1 MNNKLNA
8 LIKNIA
14 KVIVGKDEVIKKAII
29 TLISGGH
36 LLIEDVP
43 GVGKTMLAKSIAK
56 SINLDF
62 KRIQFTP
69 DLLPSDIIGITVYNE
84 KTKEFEF
91 KKGPIFSNIILAD
104 EINRSTPKTQ
114 SALLE
119 AMEEKQVTVDG
130 ITYRLNEPFFVI
142 ATENPIEYE
151 GTFPLPEAQLDRFF
165 MKIEIG
171 YPNKEDEVLLL
182 SKVQIKHPI
191 EDLEEVITKEE
202 ILEIQKEIRKV
213 HIDESLKE
221 YIVKLGKELRDDDD
235 IYLGPSPRSLIVLMR
250 VSQSKAY
257 IEGRDFVIPDD
268 IKYLFESVMSHRII
282 LKPESRLKGV
292 SEKEVLKRV
301 VERVEVPI
309 V

>member
-1 MNNKLNA
+1 MNDKLN
-8 LIKNIA
+8 LLLKNIS
-14 KVIVGKDEVIKKAII
+14 KVIIGKDEAIKKAII

-36 LLIEDVP
+36 ILIEDVP

-69 DLLPSDIIGITVYNE
+69 DLLPSDIIGITIYNE

-119 AMEEKQVTVDG
+119 AMEEKQVTIDG
-130 ITYRLNEPFFVI
+130 ITYKLNEPFFVI

-182 SKVQIKHPI
+182 NRVQLRHPI
-191 EDLEEVITKEE
+191 EDLEEVISKED
-202 ILEIQKEIRKV
+202 ILEIQKEVKKV
-213 HIDESLKE
+213 HVDESLKE
-221 YIVKLGKELRDDDD
+221 YIVKLGKELREDDD
-235 IYLGPSPRSLIVLMR
+235 IYLGPSPRSLIVLMK
-250 VSQSKAY
+250 VSQAKAY

-268 IKYLFESVMSHRII
+268 IKNLFESVMSHRII
-282 LKPESRLKGV
+282 LKPESKLKGV
-292 SEKEVLKRV
+292 SEKEVIERAV
-301 VERVEVPI
+301 QRVEVPI

>member
-1 MNNKLNA
+1 MNEKIDL
-8 LIKNIA
+8 LLENIS
-14 KVIVGKDEVIKKAII
+14 KVIVGKYDVIKKAII
-29 TLISGGH
+29 TLIAGGH

-69 DLLPSDIIGITVYNE
+69 DLLPSDIIGVTVYNE
-84 KTKEFEF
+84 RLKEFEF

-104 EINRSTPKTQ
+104 EINRTTPKTQ

-119 AMEEKQVTVDG
+119 AMEERQVTVDG
-130 ITYRLNEPFFVI
+130 KTYPLLEPFFVI

-171 YPNKEDEVLLL
+171 YPDKSDEIFLL

-191 EDLEEVITKEE
+191 EDLKEVITKED
-202 ILEIQKEIRKV
+202 ILNIQKEIKNV
-213 HIDESLKE
+213 HVDDSLKE
-221 YIVKLGKELRDDDD
+221 YIVQLGRSLRDDED

-250 VSQSKAY
+250 VSQAKAY
-257 IEGRDFVIPDD
+257 IEGRDFIIPDD
-268 IKYLFESVMSHRII
+268 IKYLFPSVMSHRII
-282 LKPESRLKGV
+282 LKPESKLKGI
-292 SEKEVLKRV
+292 SENEVIERTILK
-301 VERVEVPI
+301 VEVPI

>member
-1 MNNKLNA
+1 MSNKLN
-8 LIKNIA
+8 LLLSNIS
-14 KVIVGKDEVIKKAII
+14 KVIVGKDEAIKKAII

-69 DLLPSDIIGITVYNE
+69 DLLPSDIIGITIYNE

-119 AMEEKQVTVDG
+119 AMEERQVTVDG
-130 ITYRLNEPFFVI
+130 ITYKLNEPFFVI

-171 YPNKEDEVLLL
+171 YPNESDEILLL
-182 SKVQIKHPI
+182 SRVQIRHPI
-191 EDLEEVITKEE
+191 EDLQEVITKEE
-202 ILEIQKEIRKV
+202 ILEIQKEVKKI

-221 YIVKLGKELRDDDD
+221 YIVKLGKELREDDD

-250 VSQSKAY
+250 VSQAKAY

-268 IKYLFESVMSHRII
+268 IKNLFNSVMSHRII
-282 LKPESRLKGV
+282 LKPESKLKGV
-292 SEKEVLKRV
+292 SEREVIERAIQ
-301 VERVEVPI
+301 RVEVPI

>member
-1 MNNKLNA
+1 MNNKLN
-8 LIKNIA
+8 LLLSNIS
-14 KVIVGKDEVIKKAII
+14 KVIVGKDEAIKKAII

-69 DLLPSDIIGITVYNE
+69 DLLPSDIIGITIYNE

-119 AMEEKQVTVDG
+119 AMEERQVTIDG
-130 ITYRLNEPFFVI
+130 ITHKLNEPFFVI

-171 YPNKEDEVLLL
+171 YPNESDEILLL
-182 SKVQIKHPI
+182 SRVQIRHPI
-191 EDLEEVITKEE
+191 EDLQEVITKDE
-202 ILEIQKEIRKV
+202 ILEIQKEVKKIHV
-213 HIDESLKE
+213 DESLKE
-221 YIVKLGKELRDDDD
+221 YIVKLGKELREDDD

-250 VSQSKAY
+250 VSQAKAY

-268 IKYLFESVMSHRII
+268 IKNLFNSVMSHRII
-282 LKPESRLKGV
+282 LKPESKLKGV
-292 SEKEVLKRV
+292 SEKEVIERAV
-301 VERVEVPI
+301 QRVEVPI

>member
-1 MNNKLNA
+1 MNDKLDL
-8 LIKNIA
+8 LIKNIS
-14 KVIVGKDEVIKKAII
+14 KVIVDKDEVIKKAVI
-29 TLISGGH
+29 TFIAGGH

-69 DLLPSDIIGITVYNE
+69 DLLPSDIIGITIYNE

-91 KKGPIFSNIILAD
+91 KKGPVFSNIILAD

-119 AMEEKQVTVDG
+119 AMEERQVTVDG
-130 ITYRLNEPFFVI
+130 ITYPLNEPFFVI

-151 GTFPLPEAQLDRFF
+151 GTFPLPEAELDRFF

-171 YPNKEDEVLLL
+171 YPEKDDEILLL
-182 SKVQIKHPI
+182 NRVQIKHPI
-191 EDLEEVITKEE
+191 ESLEEVLNKEE
-202 ILEIQKEIRKV
+202 ILEIQREVKKIYV
-213 HIDESLKE
+213 DGSIKE
-221 YIVKLGKELRDDDD
+221 YIVNLGRELRGDED

-250 VSQSKAY
+250 VSQAKAFL
-257 IEGRDFVIPDD
+257 EGRDFVIPDD
-268 IKYLFESVMSHRII
+268 VKYLFESVMSHRII
-282 LKPESRLKGV
+282 LKPESKLKGV
-292 SEKEVLKRV
+292 SEKEVLLRV
-301 VERVEVPI
+301 IERIEVPI

>member
-1 MNNKLNA
+1 MNDKIGIL
-8 LIKNIA
+8 LKNIS
-14 KVIVGKDEVIKKAII
+14 KVIVGKDDVIKKAII
-29 TLISGGH
+29 TLIAGGH

-84 KTKEFEF
+84 KTKEFDF

-104 EINRSTPKTQ
+104 EINRTTPKTQ

-119 AMEEKQVTVDG
+119 AMEERQVTVDG
-130 ITYRLNEPFFVI
+130 ITYQLNEPFFVI

-171 YPNKEDEVLLL
+171 YPDIDDEVLLL
-182 SKVQIKHPI
+182 NRVQLKHPI
-191 EDLEEVITKEE
+191 EDLREVITKEE
-202 ILEIQKEIRKV
+202 IIEIQKEIRKIHV
-213 HIDESLKE
+213 DESLKN
-221 YIVKLGKELRDDDD
+221 YIVKLGRALREDEDV
-235 IYLGPSPRSLIVLMR
+235 YLGPSPRSLIILMR
-250 VSQSKAY
+250 VSQAKAF
-257 IEGRDFVIPDD
+257 IDGRDFVIPDD
-268 IKYLFESVMSHRII
+268 IKYLFPSVMSHRII
-282 LKPESRLKGV
+282 LKPESKLKGV
-292 SEKEVLKRV
+292 IEKEIIERAVLKV
-301 VERVEVPI
+301 TVPI

>member
-1 MNNKLNA
+1 MNDKINL
-8 LIKNIA
+8 LIKNIS
-14 KVIVGKDEVIKKAII
+14 KVIVGKDEAIKKAII

-119 AMEEKQVTVDG
+119 AMEERQVTVDG
-130 ITYRLNEPFFVI
+130 ITYPLNEPFFVI

-171 YPNKEDEVLLL
+171 YPNKEDEILLL
-182 SKVQIKHPI
+182 SRVQLKHPI
-191 EDLEEVITKEE
+191 EDLEEVIKKEE
-202 ILEIQKEIRKV
+202 IVEIQKEVKKV
-213 HIDESLKE
+213 YIDESLKE
-221 YIVKLGKELRDDDD
+221 YIVNLGKELREDDD
-235 IYLGPSPRSLIVLMR
+235 IYLGPSPRSLIILMR
-250 VSQSKAY
+250 VSQGKAY
-257 IEGRDFVIPDD
+257 IEGRDFVVPDD
-268 IKYLFESVMSHRII
+268 IKSLFESVMSHRII
-282 LKPESRLKGV
+282 LKPESKLKGIT
-292 SEKEVLKRV
+292 EKEVIERAIQ
-301 VERVEVPI
+301 RVEVPI

>member
-1 MNNKLNA
+1 MNEKIDL
-8 LIKNIA
+8 LLENIS
-14 KVIVGKDEVIKKAII
+14 KVIVGKYDVIKKAII
-29 TLISGGH
+29 TLIAGGH

-69 DLLPSDIIGITVYNE
+69 DLLPSDIIGVTVYNE
-84 KTKEFEF
+84 RLKEFEF

-104 EINRSTPKTQ
+104 EINRTTPKTQ

-119 AMEEKQVTVDG
+119 AMEERQVTVDG
-130 ITYRLNEPFFVI
+130 KTYLLLEPFFVI

-171 YPNKEDEVLLL
+171 YPDKSDEIFLL
-182 SKVQIKHPI
+182 SRVQIKHPI
-191 EDLEEVITKEE
+191 EDLKEVITKED
-202 ILEIQKEIRKV
+202 ILNIQKEIKNV
-213 HIDESLKE
+213 HVDDSLKE
-221 YIVKLGKELRDDDD
+221 YIVQLGRSLRDDED

-250 VSQSKAY
+250 VSQAKAY
-257 IEGRDFVIPDD
+257 IEGRDFIIPDD
-268 IKYLFESVMSHRII
+268 IKYLFPSVMSHRII
-282 LKPESRLKGV
+282 LKPESKLKGI
-292 SEKEVLKRV
+292 SENEVIERTILK
-301 VERVEVPI
+301 VEVPI

>member
-1 MNNKLNA
+1 MNDKLN
-8 LIKNIA
+8 LLLKNISE
-14 KVIVGKDEVIKKAII
+14 VIVGKDEAIKKAII

-69 DLLPSDIIGITVYNE
+69 DLLPSDIIGITIYNE

-119 AMEEKQVTVDG
+119 AMEERQVTVDG
-130 ITYRLNEPFFVI
+130 ITYKLNEPFFVI

-182 SKVQIKHPI
+182 NRVQLRHPI
-191 EDLEEVITKEE
+191 EDLEEVISKED
-202 ILEIQKEIRKV
+202 ILVIQKEVKKIHV
-213 HIDESLKE
+213 DESLKE
-221 YIVKLGKELRDDDD
+221 YIVKLGKELREDDD

-250 VSQSKAY
+250 VSQAKAY

-268 IKYLFESVMSHRII
+268 IKNLFESVMSHRLI
-282 LKPESRLKGV
+282 LKPESKLKGV
-292 SEKEVLKRV
+292 DEKEVIERAV
-301 VERVEVPI
+301 QRVEVPI

>member
-1 MNNKLNA
+1 MNDKIDIL
-8 LIKNIA
+8 LKNIS
-14 KVIVGKDEVIKKAII
+14 KVIVGKDDVIKKAII
-29 TLISGGH
+29 TLIAGGH

-84 KTKEFEF
+84 RTKEFEF

-104 EINRSTPKTQ
+104 EINRTTPKTQ

-119 AMEEKQVTVDG
+119 AMEERQVTVDG

-171 YPNKEDEVLLL
+171 YPDLEDEVLLL
-182 SKVQIKHPI
+182 SRVQLKHPI
-191 EDLEEVITKEE
+191 EDLKEVITKEE
-202 ILEIQKEIRKV
+202 IIEIQKEIRRIHV
-213 HIDESLKE
+213 DESLKN
-221 YIVKLGKELRDDDD
+221 YIVKLGRALRDDED

-250 VSQSKAY
+250 VSQANAY
-257 IEGRDFVIPDD
+257 IDGRDFVIPDD
-268 IKYLFESVMSHRII
+268 IKYLFYSVMSHRVI
-282 LKPESRLKGV
+282 LRPESKLKGV
-292 SEKEVLKRV
+292 TEKEVI
-301 VERVEVPI
+301 ERAIQKVEVPI

>member
-1 MNNKLNA
+1 MNEKIDL
-8 LIKNIA
+8 LLKNIS
-14 KVIVGKDEVIKKAII
+14 KVIVGKYDVIKKAII
-29 TLISGGH
+29 TLIAGGH

-69 DLLPSDIIGITVYNE
+69 DLLPSDIIGVTVYNE
-84 KTKEFEF
+84 RLKEFEF

-104 EINRSTPKTQ
+104 EINRTTPKTQ

-119 AMEEKQVTVDG
+119 AMEERQVTVDG
-130 ITYRLNEPFFVI
+130 KTYPLLEPFFVI

-171 YPNKEDEVLLL
+171 YPDKSDEIFLL
-182 SKVQIKHPI
+182 SRVQIKHPI
-191 EDLEEVITKEE
+191 EDLKEVITKED
-202 ILEIQKEIRKV
+202 ILNIQKEIKNV
-213 HIDESLKE
+213 HVDDSLKE
-221 YIVKLGKELRDDDD
+221 YIVLLGRSLREDED

-250 VSQSKAY
+250 VSQAKAY
-257 IEGRDFVIPDD
+257 IEGRDFIIPDD
-268 IKYLFESVMSHRII
+268 IKYLFPSVMSHRII
-282 LKPESRLKGV
+282 LKPESKLKGI
-292 SEKEVLKRV
+292 SENEVIKRAILK
-301 VERVEVPI
+301 VEVPI

>member
-1 MNNKLNA
+1 MNEKIDL
-8 LIKNIA
+8 LLENIS
-14 KVIVGKDEVIKKAII
+14 KVIVGKYDVIKKAII
-29 TLISGGH
+29 TLIAGGH

-69 DLLPSDIIGITVYNE
+69 DLLPSDIIGVTVYNE
-84 KTKEFEF
+84 RLKEFEF

-104 EINRSTPKTQ
+104 EINRTTPKTQ

-119 AMEEKQVTVDG
+119 AMEERQVTVDG
-130 ITYRLNEPFFVI
+130 KTYPLLEPFFVI

-171 YPNKEDEVLLL
+171 YPDKSDEIFLL
-182 SKVQIKHPI
+182 SRVQIKHPI
-191 EDLEEVITKEE
+191 EDLKEVITKED
-202 ILEIQKEIRKV
+202 ILNIQKEIKNV
-213 HIDESLKE
+213 HVDDSLKE
-221 YIVKLGKELRDDDD
+221 YIVQLGRSLREDED

-250 VSQSKAY
+250 VSQAKAY
-257 IEGRDFVIPDD
+257 IEGRDFIIPDD
-268 IKYLFESVMSHRII
+268 IKYLFPSVMSHRII
-282 LKPESRLKGV
+282 LKPESKLKGI
-292 SEKEVLKRV
+292 SENEVIDRTILK
-301 VERVEVPI
+301 VEVPI

>member
-1 MNNKLNA
+1 MSEKIDL
-8 LIKNIA
+8 LIKNIS

-29 TLISGGH
+29 TLLSGGH

-119 AMEEKQVTVDG
+119 AMEERQVTVDG
-130 ITYRLNEPFFVI
+130 ITYPLNEPFFVI

-171 YPNKEDEVLLL
+171 YPNKEDEILLL
-182 SKVQIKHPI
+182 SRVQLKHPI
-191 EDLEEVITKEE
+191 EDLKEVISKEDIIE
-202 ILEIQKEIRKV
+202 TQKEVKKIFV
-213 HIDESLKE
+213 DESLKE
-221 YIVKLGKELRDDDD
+221 YIVKLGKELREDDDV
-235 IYLGPSPRSLIVLMR
+235 YLGPSPRSLIVLMR

-257 IEGRDFVIPDD
+257 IEGRDFVVPDD
-268 IKYLFESVMSHRII
+268 IKSLFESVMSHRII
-282 LKPESRLKGV
+282 LKPESKLKGV
-292 SEKEVLKRV
+292 TEKEVIERAIQ
-301 VERVEVPI
+301 RVEVPI

>member
-1 MNNKLNA
+1 MNDKLNL
-8 LIKNIA
+8 LIKNIS
-14 KVIVGKDEVIKKAII
+14 KVIVGKDEAIKKAII

-69 DLLPSDIIGITVYNE
+69 DLLPSDIIGITIYNE

-119 AMEEKQVTVDG
+119 AMEEKQVTIDG
-130 ITYRLNEPFFVI
+130 ITYKLNEPFFVI

-182 SKVQIKHPI
+182 NRVQLRHPI
-191 EDLEEVITKEE
+191 EDLEEVISKED
-202 ILEIQKEIRKV
+202 ILEIQKEVKKV
-213 HIDESLKE
+213 HVDESLKE
-221 YIVKLGKELRDDDD
+221 YIVKLGKELREDDG

-250 VSQSKAY
+250 VSQAKAY
-257 IEGRDFVIPDD
+257 IEGRNFVIPDD
-268 IKYLFESVMSHRII
+268 IKNLFESVMSHRII
-282 LKPESRLKGV
+282 LKPESKLKGV
-292 SEKEVLKRV
+292 SEKEVIERAV
-301 VERVEVPI
+301 QRVEVPI

>member
-1 MNNKLNA
+1 MNEKIDL
-8 LIKNIA
+8 LLENIS
-14 KVIVGKDEVIKKAII
+14 KVIVGKYDVIKKAII
-29 TLISGGH
+29 TLIAGGH

-69 DLLPSDIIGITVYNE
+69 DLLPSDIIGVTVYNE
-84 KTKEFEF
+84 RLKEFEF

-104 EINRSTPKTQ
+104 EINRTTPKTQ

-119 AMEEKQVTVDG
+119 AMEERQVTVDG
-130 ITYRLNEPFFVI
+130 KTYPLLEPFFVI

-171 YPNKEDEVLLL
+171 YPDKSDEIFLL
-182 SKVQIKHPI
+182 SRVQIKHPI
-191 EDLEEVITKEE
+191 EDLKEVITKED
-202 ILEIQKEIRKV
+202 ILNIQKEIKNV
-213 HIDESLKE
+213 HVDDSLKE
-221 YIVKLGKELRDDDD
+221 YIVQLGRSLRDDED

-250 VSQSKAY
+250 VSQAKAY
-257 IEGRDFVIPDD
+257 IEGRDFIIPDD
-268 IKYLFESVMSHRII
+268 IKYLFPSVMSHRII
-282 LKPESRLKGV
+282 LKPESKLKGI
-292 SEKEVLKRV
+292 SENEVIERTILK
-301 VERVEVPI
+301 VEVPI

>member
-1 MNNKLNA
+1 MNNKLN
-8 LIKNIA
+8 LLLKNIS
-14 KVIVGKDEVIKKAII
+14 KVIVGKDEAIKKAII

-69 DLLPSDIIGITVYNE
+69 DLLPSDIIGITIYNE

-119 AMEEKQVTVDG
+119 AMEERQVTVDG
-130 ITYRLNEPFFVI
+130 ITYKLNEPFFVI

-171 YPNKEDEVLLL
+171 YPNESDEILLL
-182 SKVQIKHPI
+182 SRVQIRHPI
-191 EDLEEVITKEE
+191 EDLQEVITKEE
-202 ILEIQKEIRKV
+202 ILEIQKEVKKIHV
-213 HIDESLKE
+213 DESLKE
-221 YIVKLGKELRDDDD
+221 YIVKLGKELREDDD

-250 VSQSKAY
+250 VSQAKAY

-268 IKYLFESVMSHRII
+268 IKNLFNSVMSHRII
-282 LKPESRLKGV
+282 LKPESKLKGV
-292 SEKEVLKRV
+292 SEREVIERAIQ
-301 VERVEVPI
+301 RVEVPI

>member
-1 MNNKLNA
+1 MNDKLDL
-8 LIKNIA
+8 LIKNIS
-14 KVIVGKDEVIKKAII
+14 KVIVGKDEVIKKAVI
-29 TLISGGH
+29 TFIAGGH

-56 SINLDF
+56 SINLEF

-69 DLLPSDIIGITVYNE
+69 DLLPSDIIGITIYNE

-119 AMEEKQVTVDG
+119 AMEERQVTVDG
-130 ITYRLNEPFFVI
+130 ITYPLNEPFFVI

-151 GTFPLPEAQLDRFF
+151 GTFPLPEAELDRFF

-171 YPNKEDEVLLL
+171 YPEKDDEILLL
-182 SKVQIKHPI
+182 NRVQIKHPI
-191 EDLEEVITKEE
+191 ESLEEVLNKEE
-202 ILEIQKEIRKV
+202 ILEIQREVKKIYV
-213 HIDESLKE
+213 DGSIKE
-221 YIVKLGKELRDDDD
+221 YIVNLGRELRGDED

-250 VSQSKAY
+250 VSQAKAFL
-257 IEGRDFVIPDD
+257 EGRDFVIPDD
-268 IKYLFESVMSHRII
+268 VKYLFESVMSHRII
-282 LKPESRLKGV
+282 LKPESKLKGV
-292 SEKEVLKRV
+292 SEKEVILRV
-301 VERVEVPI
+301 IERVEVPI

>member
-1 MNNKLNA
+1 MNNKIDL
-8 LIKNIA
+8 LIKNIS
-14 KVIVGKDEVIKKAII
+14 KVIIGKDEVIKKAVI
-29 TLISGGH
+29 TLLSGGH

-119 AMEEKQVTVDG
+119 SMEERQVTVDG
-130 ITYRLNEPFFVI
+130 VTYPLNEPFFVI

-171 YPNKEDEVLLL
+171 YPNKEDEIQLL
-182 SKVQIKHPI
+182 SRVQLKHPI
-191 EDLEEVITKEE
+191 EDLKEVISKEDIIE
-202 ILEIQKEIRKV
+202 TQKEVKKV
-213 HIDESLKE
+213 FVDESLKE
-221 YIVKLGKELRDDDD
+221 YIVKLGKELREDDDV
-235 IYLGPSPRSLIVLMR
+235 YLGPSPRSLIVLMR

-257 IEGRDFVIPDD
+257 IEGRDFVVPDD
-268 IKYLFESVMSHRII
+268 IKSLFESVMSHRII
-282 LKPESRLKGV
+282 LKPESKLKGV
-292 SEKEVLKRV
+292 TEKEVIERAIQ
-301 VERVEVPI
+301 RVEVPI